1 MRTSTILAS
10 ILVLP
15 SLAACIVNPGPSHR
29 EPEPTPAISSSPM
42 VVEVETNQ
50 TMVAKGGEGVGVF
63 VQYRAGGHWHV
74 WLTCDTLVSGLD
86 CRFKVSAVASSGALS
101 NLLQTPGKTAPIDLS
116 TIGGAITASAQ
127 LTNEVAGIDFD
138 SDAGATLTVTATVSG
153 VQSGDFFF
161 FVQDGKVNGGFGG
174 RLTNPLRFEPTK
186 P

>member
-1 MRTSTILAS
+1 MRPPATLATR
-10 ILVLP
+10 LVWP
-15 SLAACIVNPGPSHR
+15 SLAACIVDPGPSRR

-42 VVEVETNQ
+42 VVAVETNQ

-86 CRFKVSAVASSGALS
+86 CRFNVSAVASTGALS
-101 NLLQTPGKTAPIDLS
+101 NLLATPGKTARIDLS
-116 TIGGAITASAQ
+116 TIGGAVTASSQ
-127 LTNEVAGIDFD
+127 LTNEVAGFDFG
-138 SDAGATLTVTATVSG
+138 SVAGATLTVTATVSG
-153 VQSGDFFF
+153 MQSGDFFF